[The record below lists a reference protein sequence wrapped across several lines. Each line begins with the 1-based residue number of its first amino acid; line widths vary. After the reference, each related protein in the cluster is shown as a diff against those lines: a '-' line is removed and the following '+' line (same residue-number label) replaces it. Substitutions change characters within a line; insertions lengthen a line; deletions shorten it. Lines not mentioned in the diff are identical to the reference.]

1 MSTKVSR
8 YAEET
13 CANVNI
19 HTQVTRTHAR
29 THTRTHAH
37 THAHT
42 TLAHT
47 DTHTDTLHT
56 HTTHTLHTHYTHTL
70 HSHTTLTQ
78 TTHRLLA
85 HYTHTTH
92 THTHTHTHIHTHTPC
107 LESCYPSYK
116 GKDQLSGIGVYLQ
129 SWIQFTERIQE
140 SFGTISLHLRNR
152 RQQTAAHSDF

>member
-56 HTTHTLHTHYTHTL
+56 HTTHTLHTHYTHT
-70 HSHTTLTQ
+70 
-78 TTHRLLA
+78 
-85 HYTHTTH
+85 THTYT
-92 THTHTHTHIHTHTPC
+92 TKKAFGCC
-107 LESCYPSYK
+107 LVISELAMK
-116 GKDQLSGIGVYLQ
+116 YLC
-129 SWIQFTERIQE
+129 T
-140 SFGTISLHLRNR
+140 T
-152 RQQTAAHSDF
+152 